1 MYAVDAGVIQ
11 ARCGQTGR
19 WWKNALCDVRGVP
32 PHPLHP
38 GRSIGRVPVG
48 LQVSNPNVDAGGE
61 HDGGCLAAQSVKTP
75 DPAPALL
82 QKADGDH
89 VIAEQ
94 QKTLP
99 EKTRVSCSPL
109 NGRHGHSKLQH
120 IDVLGMSP
128 ALADGK
134 LPALIHDERVWKRRY
149 SLRPVHVATVSQ
161 TCIDRHRANFAPRRS
176 LRESKRS
183 AKYGCC
189 AGRISRKEMSFVV
202 RFGAFQTSQR

>member
-1 MYAVDAGVIQ
+1 
-11 ARCGQTGR
+11 
-19 WWKNALCDVRGVP
+19 VP
-32 PHPLHP
+32 PNPLHP
-38 GRSIGRVPVG
+38 GRTVGRVPVG
-48 LQVSNPNVDAGGE
+48 FQVSNPNVDAGGE
-61 HDGGCLAAQSVKTP
+61 HDGGFLAAQSVKTP

-82 QKADGDH
+82 QKADGNH

-94 QKTLP
+94 QKTLL
-99 EKTRVSCSPL
+99 EKTGISRSPL
-109 NGRHGHSKLQH
+109 NGRHGHTKLQH

-161 TCIDRHRANFAPRRS
+161 TCIDRHRANFAPWRS
-176 LRESKRS
+176 LRESTIS
-183 AKYGCC
+183 ANCSCC
-189 AGRISRKEMSFVV
+189 AGRRSRKEKSFVA